1 VNGWQPVRVGPP
13 KVECMLFYR
22 VVAGCQIQP
31 ATVWHIQSRAP
42 LTSTSVWCYNGGQ
55 TNTRE
60 TPPSALGR
68 PEGRECA
75 FLHFHGGTM
84 PRYET
89 PVPTVRH
96 FRLTEDLDR
105 DVDTLAREDGVTRS
119 HVIRDALIDYR
130 SKRAAQRQDRRD
142 TAA

>member
-1 VNGWQPVRVGPP
+1 
-13 KVECMLFYR
+13 
-22 VVAGCQIQP
+22 
-31 ATVWHIQSRAP
+31 
-42 LTSTSVWCYNGGQ
+42 
-55 TNTRE
+55 
-60 TPPSALGR
+60 
-68 PEGRECA
+68 
-75 FLHFHGGTM
+75 M

-119 HVIRDALIDYR
+119 HVIRAAIIDYR
-130 SKRAAQRQDRRD
+130 SKRAALRLAPRD

>member
-1 VNGWQPVRVGPP
+1 
-13 KVECMLFYR
+13 
-22 VVAGCQIQP
+22 
-31 ATVWHIQSRAP
+31 
-42 LTSTSVWCYNGGQ
+42 
-55 TNTRE
+55 
-60 TPPSALGR
+60 
-68 PEGRECA
+68 
-75 FLHFHGGTM
+75 M